1 MLEANPQA
9 RGTTVTQQPTAPAAP
24 PAPPQSPA
32 NPAELRAL
40 AEKRS
45 EIEHQLESITDRR
58 EELADQLTEAQ
69 VGARPGLEA
78 RIGVLDERA
87 ARLEQEILLADDAI
101 ATALASGIRMERF
114 QVTEGVPPPD
124 FERVDRDV
132 VFGGFLAFVLLGFAL
147 YRWGFARARARF
159 ARAGAPADA
168 ARMDQ
173 LQTAVDTIAL
183 EIERIS
189 EGQRYVTKVL
199 GEGTAQPVDVD
210 AGEQVLVRRKAT

>member
-1 MLEANPQA
+1 
-9 RGTTVTQQPTAPAAP
+9 
-24 PAPPQSPA
+24 
-32 NPAELRAL
+32 
-40 AEKRS
+40 
-45 EIEHQLESITDRR
+45 
-58 EELADQLTEAQ
+58 
-69 VGARPGLEA
+69 
-78 RIGVLDERA
+78 
-87 ARLEQEILLADDAI
+87 
-101 ATALASGIRMERF
+101 MERL
-114 QVTEGVPPPD
+114 QVTEAVPPRD
-124 FERVDRDV
+124 FEGGNRDV
-132 VFGGFLAFVLLGFAL
+132 MVGGFLAFVLFGFAL

-159 ARAGAPADA
+159 ARASAPADT

>member
-1 MLEANPQA
+1 MREANPQA
-9 RGTTVTQQPTAPAAP
+9 RGTTVTQQPAPAAP

-32 NPAELRAL
+32 NPDELRAL

-45 EIEHQLESITDRR
+45 EIVNQLEAITDRR

-69 VGARPGLEA
+69 AGARPGLEA

-101 ATALASGIRMERF
+101 ATALASGVRMEHF
-114 QVTEGVPPPD
+114 QLTEAAPPPD
-124 FERVDRDV
+124 FQRVDRDV
-132 VFGGFLAFVLLGFAL
+132 VFGGFLAFVLAGFAL
-147 YRWGFARARARF
+147 YKWGFARARARF
-159 ARAGAPADA
+159 ARAGAPADT

-173 LQTAVDTIAL
+173 LQTAVDAIAL
-183 EIERIS
+183 EVERIS

-199 GEGTAQPVDVD
+199 GEGAAQPVDVD